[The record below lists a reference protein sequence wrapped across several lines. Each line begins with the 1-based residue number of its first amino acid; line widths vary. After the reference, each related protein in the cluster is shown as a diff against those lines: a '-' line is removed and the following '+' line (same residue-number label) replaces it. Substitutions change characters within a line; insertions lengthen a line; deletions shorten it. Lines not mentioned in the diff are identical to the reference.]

1 VRHTWRLIY
10 GTTLVGGAI
19 GAALILSG
27 VHTSDPTTA
36 VAGLSLLFTSLMA
49 FRTTYEQVCLR
60 RARKALGNQER
71 LLQAERGVWERD
83 TERTRRELADQEH
96 DQAEAIACE
105 REALHRQLEEER
117 DRMLID
123 FANKR
128 AELQRAAFQKGF
140 EMGEN
145 GIGKEPRSA
154 EVIYLPFSGGRP
166 TTMETGTM
174 HR

>member
-1 VRHTWRLIY
+1 MRHTWRLIY
-10 GTTLVGGAI
+10 GITLVGGAI

-27 VHTSDPTTA
+27 VRSNDPTTA

-49 FRTTYEQVCLR
+49 FRTTYEHAWLQC
-60 RARKALGNQER
+60 ARKALGDQER

-83 TERTRRELADQEH
+83 TERTRRELADQER
-96 DQAEAIACE
+96 DQEEAIACE
-105 REALHRQLEEER
+105 REALLRQVEEER
-117 DRMLID
+117 DRMLIE

-154 EVIYLPFSGGRP
+154 DVIYLPFSGKMP

-174 HR
+174 HN